1 MWKIILSGYIKQ
13 IMKTILK
20 VFTSRN
26 IMFTKDGVI
35 T

>member
-1 MWKIILSGYIKQ
+1 MWKIILGGYIKQ

-20 VFTSRN
+20 DLTSRN